1 MVEANPSSNVESV
14 AARQGATKM
23 ENLDSN
29 LQVENYGGYVYEQV
43 SARAYNAADAGD
55 AVV

>member
-14 AARQGATKM
+14 AARQGATRM
-23 ENLDSN
+23 EDLDSN
-29 LQVENYGGYVYEQV
+29 LRTENYGGYVHEQV
-43 SARAYNAADAGD
+43 SARAYAAADAGD